1 MINNKPNIINSNTTC
16 NNNIQAAPAD
26 RLHQPPIMAWLGPGP
41 GLGLGLGHGPDL
53 GFGLRPG
60 LGHGI
65 DHWPEPP
72 AVPAE
77 FMVSE
82 LSSPVKP
89 GTARA
94 TQISTASSA
103 TIVCRS
109 DDMPFTDQPN
119 MPSRT
124 RL

>member
-1 MINNKPNIINSNTTC
+1 
-16 NNNIQAAPAD
+16 
-26 RLHQPPIMAWLGPGP
+26 MAWLGPGP

-53 GFGLRPG
+53 GVGHRPG

-89 GTARA
+89 GTDRT
-94 TQISTASSA
+94 TQISNASSA
-103 TIVCRS
+103 TILCRS
-109 DDMPFTDQPN
+109 DDMHFADRPD
-119 MPSRT
+119 MPPRT